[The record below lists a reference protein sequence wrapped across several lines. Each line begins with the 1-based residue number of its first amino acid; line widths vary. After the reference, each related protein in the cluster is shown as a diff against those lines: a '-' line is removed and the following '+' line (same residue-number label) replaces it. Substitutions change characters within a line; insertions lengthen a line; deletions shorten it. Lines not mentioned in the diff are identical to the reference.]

1 MLLRSASFLSFFLSF
16 SLFILGRYQVSS
28 PFIVKKKILVYV
40 HVSFYAFLHFKMSN
54 FKATLSNQTY
64 IYIAPLIDFIFIFF
78 FSYFFFSFSFSGG
91 FADYRSS
98 IYQFLE
104 TEPSWW

>member
-98 IYQFLE
+98 IYQFL
-104 TEPSWW
+104 PSWW